1 MDSSTINLLKLPVIF
16 YLNSLLTSKHR
27 NTSPSWKIFLQHTYK
42 LSNTSMQKYYCR
54 PLVKYTCF
62 YSYNYGKKVNGDATV
77 TVYPTIYSGVIQ
89 PIFETPIRKV
99 IPINGSASVNFDI
112 AKELR
117 LDDEYERTVVIDV
130 TIEEA
135 LTGRRQNNS
144 IEVHIHKYDYK
155 MELVK
160 TADYYKPGLKYV
172 AYVKVSNHDGS
183 VIAKDRRSVTI
194 RYGFSRV
201 DEIYAEER
209 HILDKNGVLALEM
222 ETPRNSTNETALRIE
237 VCFLK

>member
-1 MDSSTINLLKLPVIF
+1 MFSFCS
-16 YLNSLLTSKHR
+16 
-27 NTSPSWKIFLQHTYK
+27 
-42 LSNTSMQKYYCR
+42 
-54 PLVKYTCF
+54 YT
-62 YSYNYGKKVNGDATV
+62 YGKKVKGDATV

-89 PIFETPIRKV
+89 PIFQNPTRKV
-99 IPINGSASVNFDI
+99 ISIDGSATVDFDI
-112 AKELR
+112 TKELR

-135 LTGRRQNNS
+135 LTSRRQNNS

-172 AYVKVSNHDGS
+172 AYVKVTNHDGS
-183 VIAKDRRSVTI
+183 PIAKDRRAVTI

-201 DEIYAEER
+201 DEVYTEER
-209 HILDKNGVLALEM
+209 HVLDKNGVIILELD
-222 ETPRNSTNETALRIE
+222 TPRNSTNETALRIE
-237 VCFLK
+237 VNALPHIESKTNVD